1 MPAEN
6 VKTIAIIA
14 LLIGAVSIG
23 CHDIFVQVEN
33 AKFKADFESAAKLV
47 QKLESQ
53 NRELLENYSRLLLSH
68 ELLLEEFNTLNQSYA
83 ALSQN
88 YTALIEQYQKVLAEY
103 VKLTV
108 DYASLNLTYWKLLQ
122 NYTDLEGQ
130 TFELRSK
137 YENLSSAYQTLLAN
151 YSEVKSEFE
160 RLYFAVY
167 KPLLSNE
174 TETPSIDELSS
185 WLEKDE
191 TDKIN
196 YTYPDFVCGDF
207 AVMLSMHAKLNHWD
221 MGVVA
226 VLGTTADG
234 REFDHAFNAIRCREG
249 LVYVE
254 PQNDKIF
261 NGPISE
267 DAWYYHPGFG
277 QIYVNLFIIVVLYQ
291 PPLE

>member
-14 LLIGAVSIG
+14 LIIGAVSIG

-53 NRELLENYSRLLLSH
+53 NRELLENYSRLL
-68 ELLLEEFNTLNQSYA
+68 EEFKTLNQSYA

-185 WLEKDE
+185 WLKKDE

-254 PQNDKIF
+254 PQNDEIF
-261 NGPISE
+261 YGPISE

>member
-1 MPAEN
+1 MSAEN
-6 VKTIAIIA
+6 FKTAVIIA
-14 LLIGAVSIG
+14 LLIVTVSIG
-23 CHDIFVQVEN
+23 CHDVFVQFEN
-33 AKFKADFESAAKLV
+33 VKFKANYESATRLV
-47 QKLESQ
+47 QRLESQ
-53 NRELLENYSRLLLSH
+53 NMELQKNYSRLLLSH
-68 ELLLEEFNTLNQSYA
+68 ELLLEEFRMLNQSYVT
-83 ALSQN
+83 LSQN
-88 YTALIEQYQKVLAEY
+88 YTALTEHYQKVLAEY
-103 VKLTV
+103 VRLTL
-108 DYASLNLTYWKLLQ
+108 DYASLNLTYQKLLQ

-130 TFELRSK
+130 TFELRSE
-137 YENLSSAYQTLLAN
+137 YENLSSAYQRLLAN

-174 TETPSIDELSS
+174 TETPSIDELKD

-191 TDKIN
+191 TDKIS

-234 REFDHAFNAIRCREG
+234 REFDHAFNAIRCKEG

-254 PQNDKIF
+254 PQNDEIF
-261 NGPISE
+261 YGPILEGTS
-267 DAWYYHPGFG
+267 YYHPGFG
-277 QIYVNLFIIVVLYQ
+277 QINVNLFIIVVLYQ

>member
-1 MPAEN
+1 MTAEN
-6 VKTIAIIA
+6 FKTAVIIA
-14 LLIGAVSIG
+14 LLILTVSIG
-23 CHDIFVQVEN
+23 CHDISVQVEN
-33 AKFKADFESAAKLV
+33 ARFKANYESATRLV

-53 NRELLENYSRLLLSH
+53 NKELLENYSRLL
-68 ELLLEEFNTLNQSYA
+68 EEFEVLNQLYVT
-83 ALSQN
+83 LSQN
-88 YTALIEQYQKVLAEY
+88 YTSLTEQYRKVLAEY
-103 VKLTV
+103 VRLTV

-160 RLYFAVY
+160 KLYFAVY

-174 TETPSIDELSS
+174 TETPSIDELRS

-226 VLGTTADG
+226 VLGATADG
-234 REFDHAFNAIRCREG
+234 SEFDHAFNAIRCKEG

-254 PQNDKIF
+254 PQNDEIF
-261 NGPISE
+261 YGPISE

-277 QIYVNLFIIVVLYQ
+277 HIYVNLFIIVVLYQ